1 MIALALGPGPNIL
14 SGGEVNLIGCEDQ
27 LNPACNVHK
36 MCVCVC
42 VSPSTFSHLQ
52 FQDVEKEHMF
62 SFFLIIKQPCCCRC
76 SKLSLCL
83 I

>member
-42 VSPSTFSHLQ
+42 VS
-52 FQDVEKEHMF
+52 EHILSSSIPRRWERAHVF
-62 SFFLIIKQPCCCRC
+62 IFFNYQTALL
-76 SKLSLCL
+76 LSLQQA
-83 I
+83 